1 MSLYNAPVSAN
12 IVDTSVLQRYQK
24 AMERNPVPNAMPSMY
39 SRQSFLPGQTSF
51 IRKKLE
57 QLKRIA
63 TPSSIDS
70 MTDKFEGHRIDPR
83 TGVPKM
89 FGRGKRKRVNRKSGT
104 SKTQRKSVPAKRKKG
119 KGKEKSTASKR
130 KVKRGKN

>member
-1 MSLYNAPVSAN
+1 MSLYSAPESAN

-57 QLKRIA
+57 RLKRIA

-70 MTDKFEGHRIDPR
+70 MTDKFDGHRIDPR

-104 SKTQRKSVPAKRKKG
+104 SKTQRKAVPAKRKKG
-119 KGKEKSTASKR
+119 YNKQKTLPKRKAKKGKK
-130 KVKRGKN
+130 